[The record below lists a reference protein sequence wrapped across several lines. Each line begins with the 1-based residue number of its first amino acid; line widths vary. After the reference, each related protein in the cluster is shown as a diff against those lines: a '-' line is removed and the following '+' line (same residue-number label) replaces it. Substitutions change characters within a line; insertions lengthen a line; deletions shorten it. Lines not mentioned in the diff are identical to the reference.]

1 MRRYIILAKPGPPR
15 PGSAWPV
22 MGRAG
27 PDLWWTYSGPA
38 RPGPA
43 RPGPTVSGPGRPG
56 PARYPPLLDVV
67 LAAPFDG
74 RDGFSAVVQ
83 MRKLSEHKFGEDDQS
98 DQFSITIIEVMQE
111 DYGMFVWPCSIILA
125 EYVWQQRARFSGAT
139 VVEVTT
145 LALLGAGTS
154 LPGLAAAKLGSEVIL
169 TDNAEEE
176 QVLENMQ
183 AICSLNGLSCK
194 ANFFLNL
201 GHLTNYS
208 HDYFLRFCLLKV
220 VGLTWGEWDAQLF
233 DLRPQIILGAD
244 VLYESNAFD
253 DLFATV
259 AFLLH
264 KSPGSVFITTY
275 DNRSGHHLIE
285 YLMVKWGLKCV
296 KILDAYSFMPA
307 SKSSSI
313 HGNIELVEI
322 KTEGTVS

>member
-1 MRRYIILAKPGPPR
+1 
-15 PGSAWPV
+15 
-22 MGRAG
+22 
-27 PDLWWTYSGPA
+27 
-38 RPGPA
+38 
-43 RPGPTVSGPGRPG
+43 
-56 PARYPPLLDVV
+56 
-67 LAAPFDG
+67 
-74 RDGFSAVVQ
+74 

-98 DQFSITIIEVMQE
+98 DQFSITIIE
-111 DYGMFVWPCSIILA
+111 
-125 EYVWQQRARFSGAT
+125 
-139 VVEVTT
+139 
-145 LALLGAGTS
+145 LGAGTS

-194 ANFFLNL
+194 
-201 GHLTNYS
+201 
-208 HDYFLRFCLLKV
+208 V
-220 VGLTWGEWDAQLF
+220 VGLTWGEWDTQLF
-233 DLRPQIILGAD
+233 ELRPQIILGAD

-264 KSPGSVFITTY
+264 NSPGSVFITTY

-313 HGNIELVEI
+313 HGSIELVEI